1 MKLTKAQVD
10 KQFLEEVMPYI
21 RMQEKEYRTGR
32 YTKDISWRCTEYN
45 DFIDYMK
52 RENLITEHQARNYCI
67 PKHLI

>member
-32 YTKDISWRCTEYN
+32 HTKDIPWRCEEYN
-45 DFIDYMK
+45 DFLDYLNK
-52 RENLITEHQARNYCI
+52 EKLITERQVTNYCI